1 MPTAAELRNALQE
14 TIGRAVVGQQQVV
27 DGLFL
32 AVLVGGHVL
41 LEGVPGTA
49 KTLMARCLAAS
60 LDARFTRV
68 QFTPDLLPSDIIGTN
83 IFRADSAT
91 FEFRQGPIF
100 TDTLLADEVNRA
112 PAKTQAALLEAME
125 ERQVTSDG
133 RRMPLGQRFLVVA
146 TQNPIEYEGT
156 YPLPEAQLDRFLLKL
171 EVSPPA
177 GDAEAEMLRRFD
189 RGFDPRDLERAGV
202 AAVIDLAGLE
212 AARAEVH
219 AVQVSDAIVG
229 YIGQL
234 VTATRMSPDLTLGA
248 SPRGS
253 IALLLGGK
261 AMAALR
267 GRDYVVPEDVK
278 DICIP
283 ALRHRLMRR
292 PEAEIQG
299 VTEVAAVERAINRVP
314 VPR

>member
-1 MPTAAELRNALQE
+1 MPTAAQLRESFQE
-14 TIGRAVVGQQQVV
+14 TVGRAVVGQRQVI
-27 DGLFL
+27 DGLLL
-32 AVLVGGHVL
+32 AVLTGGHVL

-49 KTLMARCLAAS
+49 KTLMARCLAAAT
-60 LDARFTRV
+60 DARFTRV
-68 QFTPDLLPSDIIGTN
+68 QFTPDLLPSDIIGTSVYRPDSGSFD
-83 IFRADSAT
+83 FRA
-91 FEFRQGPIF
+91 GPIF
-100 TDTLLADEVNRA
+100 TDTLLADEINRA

-133 RRMPLGQRFLVVA
+133 RRMPLGRRFLVVA

-156 YPLPEAQLDRFLLKL
+156 YPLPEAQLDRFFLKL
-171 EVSPPA
+171 EVAIPP
-177 GDAEAEMLRRFD
+177 GEAEAEMLRRFD
-189 RGFDPRDLERAGV
+189 RGFDPH
-202 AAVIDLAGLE
+202 DLAAAGIVPVVDGAALE
-212 AARAEVH
+212 AARAEI
-219 AVQVSDAIVG
+219 ASVSVGEAILG
-229 YIGQL
+229 YIGQI
-234 VTATRMSPDLTLGA
+234 VAATRTSPDLALGA

-253 IALLLGGK
+253 IALLSGGK

-283 ALRHRLMRR
+283 ALRHRLIRR

-299 VTEVAAVERAINRVP
+299 ISEVAAVERALSRVP

>member
-1 MPTAAELRNALQE
+1 M
-14 TIGRAVVGQQQVV
+14 
-27 DGLFL
+27 
-32 AVLVGGHVL
+32 
-41 LEGVPGTA
+41 
-49 KTLMARCLAAS
+49 
-60 LDARFTRV
+60 
-68 QFTPDLLPSDIIGTN
+68 
-83 IFRADSAT
+83 
-91 FEFRQGPIF
+91 
-100 TDTLLADEVNRA
+100 
-112 PAKTQAALLEAME
+112 
-125 ERQVTSDG
+125 
-133 RRMPLGQRFLVVA
+133 
-146 TQNPIEYEGT
+146 
-156 YPLPEAQLDRFLLKL
+156 
-171 EVSPPA
+171 
-177 GDAEAEMLRRFD
+177 
-189 RGFDPRDLERAGV
+189 
-202 AAVIDLAGLE
+202 
-212 AARAEVH
+212 
-219 AVQVSDAIVG
+219 G

-267 GRDYVVPEDVK
+267 GRDYVVPDDVK